1 MTNELRMAVR
11 CHDSH
16 QRPALK
22 RKCSKCIM
30 QQQQN
35 SGLDITNAS
44 RSLSNYHLDPYVPDL
59 GPSDMYHQSYHHAPH
74 SHSSHHHQSSHHL
87 HHGTGGDNVPS
98 SNEMFRKLGN
108 KSPNYHQEARRTPGG
123 TKPWSTSG
131 GNSAVTSRNQQISS
145 VTNHHPAEIH
155 HQFTLYHE
163 ESPPTPPPPPGSHQC
178 GFQDCEVVDCDPQQ
192 RPSGVAGPSGSNT
205 VNTNNPNSL
214 RNRIGSV
221 NHLNHH
227 IPNGPVIINQENDS
241 QLDNEEE
248 DDVVGE
254 PIDEVDMIEN
264 DNGFRR
270 QAQHQQILPIPPPP
284 PTLSQTSI
292 MSHQMEQSAQS
303 TGQSSTIQSKI
314 LLNTVST
321 GTAPAGSNRLNGP
334 TIISL
339 NNIGL
344 HQDDYC

>member
-35 SGLDITNAS
+35 SGVDVTNAS
-44 RSLSNYHLDPYVPDL
+44 RSLSNYQLDPYVPDF
-59 GPSDMYHQSYHHAPH
+59 GPPDMYHQSYHHAPH

-87 HHGTGGDNVPS
+87 HHSGDNVPS
-98 SNEMFRKLGN
+98 STEMFRKLGT
-108 KSPNYHQEARRTPGG
+108 KSPNYHEARRTPGG
-123 TKPWSTSG
+123 TTKPWSTSG
-131 GNSAVTSRNQQISS
+131 ATSAITSGNQRAISS

-155 HQFTLYHE
+155 HQYTLYHE
-163 ESPPTPPPPPGSHQC
+163 ESPPTPPPPPSSRQC
-178 GFQDCEVVDCDPQQ
+178 VYQECEVVDCDPQQ
-192 RPSGVAGPSGSNT
+192 RASSVARPTSCSG
-205 VNTNNPNSL
+205 VNTNNPNAV

-227 IPNGPVIINQENDS
+227 LPNGPVMINQENDS
-241 QLDNEEE
+241 QLDNEDE
-248 DDVVGE
+248 DDVVVE
-254 PIDEVDMIEN
+254 PIDEVDMIVAEN
-264 DNGFRR
+264 DNGFCR
-270 QAQHQQILPIPPPP
+270 QAQHLPLPPPP
-284 PTLSQTSI
+284 PALSQAS
-292 MSHQMEQSAQS
+292 MLGHQMEQSAQP
-303 TGQSSTIQSKI
+303 GKSSTMQSKI
-314 LLNTVST
+314 LLNTVPT
-321 GTAPAGSNRLNGP
+321 GTTSSASNRLNGP

-339 NNIGL
+339 NNIGM